1 MPKPIVVP
9 LDGSPR
15 AEHALVPVVALARV
29 INCDVH
35 LLHVR
40 AEAAAAVTD
49 GVDAYLQ
56 AIGYRVGDEYG
67 GGRIITAQRVGPVAK
82 SIVQYARQVN
92 AALIV
97 MGTRH
102 QDGLHQSV
110 VASVAAGVARRAGM
124 PVLLT
129 GLETTPV
136 QRGEQ
141 WTCRRILVPL
151 DGSERAQQIVAPV
164 TALAAVFR
172 ARVTLLRVIPVVA
185 LDIGYPPVPLGAPL
199 EAIAVQQ
206 EAMAQVEG
214 VAQRLRAQGVSTDT
228 RVVRTVAPVAEAI
241 TNEAIDTHADLIAI
255 ATRGHGMARRFAY
268 GSVAHEL
275 VKRGDFPLL
284 ILSPREAEEQ
294 SSEQAHVATAELPP
308 ATV

>member
-1 MPKPIVVP
+1 MRKPIVVP

-40 AEAAAAVTD
+40 AEAAAGMTEVVD
-49 GVDAYLQ
+49 GYLQ
-56 AIGYRVGDEYG
+56 AVAHRLEDEYG
-67 GGRIITAQRVGPVAK
+67 GGRIITAQRGGPVAK
-82 SIVQYARQVN
+82 SIVQYARKVN

-97 MGTRH
+97 MATRH
-102 QDGLHQSV
+102 QDGMQQSV
-110 VASVAAGVARRAGM
+110 LASVAARVARRAAM

-164 TALAAVFR
+164 TALAAAFR
-172 ARVTLLRVIPVVA
+172 ARITLLRVIPVVA
-185 LDIGYPPVPLGAPL
+185 LDIGYPSVPLAAPL
-199 EAIAVQQ
+199 ETIAMQQ
-206 EAMAQVEG
+206 EAMAQVEA
-214 VAQRLRAQGVSTDT
+214 VAQRLRAQGVSADT

-241 TNEAIDTHADLIAI
+241 TNEAIDTHADLVAI
-255 ATRGHGMARRFAY
+255 ATRGHGMARRLAY

-284 ILSPREAEEQ
+284 ILSPREAGEQ
-294 SSEQAHVATAELPP
+294 SSEQEHAAAAELPP

>member
-1 MPKPIVVP
+1 MSKPIVVP

-29 INCDVH
+29 VNCDIH
-35 LLHVR
+35 LVYVR
-40 AEAAAAVTD
+40 ADDSAGTTD
-49 GVDAYLQ
+49 VVDAYLQ
-56 AIGYRVGDEYG
+56 ALAYRIEDEYG
-67 GGRIITAQRVGPVAK
+67 GGRIIRAQLSGPIAK
-82 SIVQYARQVN
+82 SIVRYARRVG

-110 VASVAAGVARRAGM
+110 VASVADRVARRAGM

-136 QRGEQ
+136 RRGEV
-141 WTCRRILVPL
+141 WNCRRILVPL
-151 DGSERAQQIVAPV
+151 DGSERARQIVAPV
-164 TALAAVFR
+164 AALAAALR

-185 LDIGYPPVPLGAPL
+185 LDVGYPPVPLGAPL
-199 EAIAVQQ
+199 EAMAVQQ
-206 EAMAQVEG
+206 DAMAELELLARG
-214 VAQRLRAQGVSTDT
+214 LRARGVSADT
-228 RVVRTVAPVAEAI
+228 RVVQTIAPVTSAI
-241 TNEAIDTHADLIAI
+241 ANEAIDTHADLIAI

-275 VKRGDFPLL
+275 VKRGDLPLL
-284 ILSPREAEEQ
+284 ILSPQDAGDTRSMREHPTAAEV
-294 SSEQAHVATAELPP
+294 SHATA
-308 ATV
+308 

>member
-1 MPKPIVVP
+1 MRKPIVVP

-15 AEHALVPVVALARV
+15 AEHALVPVVALARL

-40 AEAAAAVTD
+40 AEAAAGMTD
-49 GVDAYLQ
+49 VLDAYLQ
-56 AIGYRVGDEYG
+56 AIAYRIEDEYG
-67 GGRIITAQRVGPVAK
+67 GGRVITAQRVGPVAK

-102 QDGLHQSV
+102 QDGLQQSV
-110 VASVAAGVARRAGM
+110 VASVADRVARRAGM
-124 PVLLT
+124 PVMLT

-164 TALAAVFR
+164 TALAAAFR
-172 ARVTLLRVIPVVA
+172 ARITLLRVIPVVA
-185 LDIGYPPVPLGAPL
+185 LDIGYPSVPLGAPL
-199 EAIAVQQ
+199 EAIAMQQ
-206 EAMAQVEG
+206 DAMAQLERI
-214 VAQRLRAQGVSTDT
+214 AQRLRAQGVNADT
-228 RVVRTVAPVAEAI
+228 RVVRTVAPVAQAI

-284 ILSPREAEEQ
+284 ILSPREAGEH
-294 SSEQAHVATAELPP
+294 SSVREHAAAVEVPH